1 MFSCDKIYFLILCG
15 ALQNELQ
22 IQTIGHLQNAVV
34 EAKRNLDQ
42 MTHKAMSDVSELR
55 PTISSSAFSH
65 RNVHDV

>member
-1 MFSCDKIYFLILCG
+1 MLSCIKIYFLTLFG
-15 ALQNELQ
+15 TLQNELQ

-42 MTHKAMSDVSELR
+42 MTHKTMSDVSELR
-55 PTISSSAFSH
+55 PAISSSAFH